1 MKERRGYIGL
11 LLLAFF
17 LLSSCNLKSDL
28 REKYK
33 FEEKVSYDNYQDAL
47 RANDFQAA
55 HDFLEEMQ
63 GTKDYEKAYDEVF
76 NAEALFLCANGDK
89 TSLDRIIFLLSSV
102 PIEGTPVPEGTT
114 FKSRYDV
121 RDMADGHNRY
131 IHSVTKYNQKCSML
145 IDLAISK
152 HSDSLVERIMP
163 LFKAVPMALDNASD
177 TVQTMQY
184 SWADRDRAIEKVEQ
198 AK

>member
-121 RDMADGHNRY
+121 RDMADGHNHY